1 MWIRKTTTSRTIDMP
16 RFYLIF
22 GILALSL
29 FSYGQ
34 YRGVGL
40 FDDALG
46 KQAQRLSQAARSASH
61 K

>member
-1 MWIRKTTTSRTIDMP
+1 MP

-29 FSYGQ
+29 FSWGQ
-34 YRGVGL
+34 YRGAGL
-40 FDDALG
+40 FDDVASA
-46 KQAQRLSQAARSASH
+46 QATRLSQASRNTFH

>member
-1 MWIRKTTTSRTIDMP
+1 MP

-29 FSYGQ
+29 FSYAQ
-34 YRGVGL
+34 YRGAGL
-40 FDDALG
+40 FDEVAS
-46 KQAQRLSQAARSASH
+46 AQAARLGQASRNTFH

>member
-1 MWIRKTTTSRTIDMP
+1 MQ

-29 FSYGQ
+29 FTYGQ
-34 YRGVGL
+34 YRGAGL
-40 FDDALG
+40 FDDVAKG
-46 KQAQRLSQAARSASH
+46 PPTRLSQASRNTFH

>member
-1 MWIRKTTTSRTIDMP
+1 MWILTATTSRTTDMP

-46 KQAQRLSQAARSASH
+46 KQAQRLSQTARSASH

>member
-1 MWIRKTTTSRTIDMP
+1 MA

-29 FSYGQ
+29 FSYAQ
-34 YRGVGL
+34 YRGAGL
-40 FDDALG
+40 FDDVAKG
-46 KQAQRLSQAARSASH
+46 PATRLSQASRSTFH

>member
-1 MWIRKTTTSRTIDMP
+1 MP

-40 FDDALG
+40 FDDAVG
-46 KQAQRLSQAARSASH
+46 KQAQRLSQVARSASH

>member
-1 MWIRKTTTSRTIDMP
+1 MP

-29 FSYGQ
+29 FSWAQ
-34 YRGVGL
+34 YRGAGL
-40 FDDALG
+40 FDDVAKG
-46 KQAQRLSQAARSASH
+46 QPTRFGQAGRSVSH

>member
-1 MWIRKTTTSRTIDMP
+1 MP

-40 FDDALG
+40 FDDAVG
-46 KQAQRLSQAARSASH
+46 KQAQRLSQVARGASH

>member
-1 MWIRKTTTSRTIDMP
+1 MP
-16 RFYLIF
+16 RFYLIV

-29 FSYGQ
+29 FSYAQ

-40 FDDALG
+40 FDDVASG
-46 KQAQRLSQAARSASH
+46 QPGRLSQASRNTFH

>member
-1 MWIRKTTTSRTIDMP
+1 MQ
-16 RFYLIF
+16 RFYLVF

-29 FSYGQ
+29 FSYAQ

-40 FDDALG
+40 FDDVAQG
-46 KQAQRLSQAARSASH
+46 KASRLSQASRSTFH

>member
-1 MWIRKTTTSRTIDMP
+1 MS

-29 FSYGQ
+29 FSYAQ

-40 FDDALG
+40 FDDVAA
-46 KQAQRLSQAARSASH
+46 KQPNRQMSRDTYH

>member
-1 MWIRKTTTSRTIDMP
+1 MP

-29 FSYGQ
+29 FSYAQ

-40 FDDALG
+40 FDDVASG
-46 KQAQRLSQAARSASH
+46 KPNRLDQTSRNVFH

>member
-1 MWIRKTTTSRTIDMP
+1 MP

-40 FDDALG
+40 FDSVASG
-46 KQAQRLSQAARSASH
+46 QPNRLDPASRNVFH

>member
-1 MWIRKTTTSRTIDMP
+1 MP

-22 GILALSL
+22 GILAVGL

-34 YRGVGL
+34 YRGAGL
-40 FDDALG
+40 FDDVATG
-46 KQAQRLSQAARSASH
+46 QPTRLSQAGRATFH

>member
-1 MWIRKTTTSRTIDMP
+1 MP

-29 FSYGQ
+29 FSWAQ
-34 YRGVGL
+34 YRGAGL
-40 FDDALG
+40 FDDVATG
-46 KQAQRLSQAARSASH
+46 PPTRLSQAGRGTFH

>member
-1 MWIRKTTTSRTIDMP
+1 MQ

-29 FSYGQ
+29 FSYAQ
-34 YRGVGL
+34 YRGAGL
-40 FDDALG
+40 FDDVAKG
-46 KQAQRLSQAARSASH
+46 PATRPGQASRNTFH

>member
-1 MWIRKTTTSRTIDMP
+1 MP

-34 YRGVGL
+34 YRGAGL
-40 FDDALG
+40 FDDVAKG
-46 KQAQRLSQAARSASH
+46 PPTRLSQAARGTFH

>member
-1 MWIRKTTTSRTIDMP
+1 MP

-29 FSYGQ
+29 FSYAQ
-34 YRGVGL
+34 YRGAGL
-40 FDDALG
+40 FDDVAKG
-46 KQAQRLSQAARSASH
+46 QSTRLSQASRNTFH

>member
-1 MWIRKTTTSRTIDMP
+1 MS

-22 GILALSL
+22 GILALGL
-29 FSYGQ
+29 FSYTQ

-40 FDDALG
+40 FDDVA
-46 KQAQRLSQAARSASH
+46 AQQAARPGAAGRSASH

>member
-1 MWIRKTTTSRTIDMP
+1 MP

-29 FSYGQ
+29 FSYAQ
-34 YRGVGL
+34 YRGAGL
-40 FDDALG
+40 FDEVAG
-46 KQAQRLSQAARSASH
+46 AQAARAGQASRNTYH